1 MLSHFRRLLGDNK
14 GVTAIEYTLIAALVG
29 VASIAAYRSIGTQV
43 STTLNNI
50 GTAIAGAYTA
60 PTTGGGNTGGGT
72 TPGTN

>member
-29 VASIAAYRSIGTQV
+29 VASITAYRTIGNTVGNTLNSI
-43 STTLNNI
+43 STT
-50 GTAIAGAYTA
+50 IAGTLTA
-60 PTTGGGNTGGGT
+60 PTTGGGGGGT